1 MYRSLCCIRHTVLK
15 ITCIL
20 FIRVF
25 WHKIDPKVKELEER
39 PLKILLF
46 VWDLSSHSK
55 FFHSYGNVTIAG
67 EGLQIL
73 TYARYLWS
81 LSSEGSLA
89 VELSLPGFTT

>member
-1 MYRSLCCIRHTVLK
+1 M
-15 ITCIL
+15 
-20 FIRVF
+20 
-25 WHKIDPKVKELEER
+25 HKIDPKVKELEER

-46 VWDLSSHSK
+46 VWDLLSHSK
-55 FFHSYGNVTIAG
+55 IFHSYGNVTIAG

-73 TYARYLWS
+73 TYARYSWS